1 MLISECQIWITRA
14 SQQEK
19 DRVVTAVTEAALYK
33 AASVQA
39 KRGGV
44 W

>member
-1 MLISECQIWITRA
+1 MLISECQIWITPA

-19 DRVVTAVTEAALYK
+19 DRVTAVTEAELYK